1 MKKYLNGEEEKLR
14 RGRTSKL
21 PGQRAIKRKGQ
32 HPRKVSEKKTG
43 KYNRQVGN
51 QNALLTSGRRY

>member
-21 PGQRAIKRKGQ
+21 PGQRTVKSNRR
-32 HPRKVSEKKTG
+32 HPRRVSEKKTG

-51 QNALLTSGRRY
+51 QNALPTSGRRY